1 MLKKRITFMD
11 YNETQRTEDFYFNLT
26 QAEISEMELG
36 TSGGFTDYVKEI
48 IAAKDNAT
56 LVRLFKDLI
65 LRSYGKKSLDGRTF
79 AKSEAIAAEFSHT
92 EAYSIL
98 FMELAADANAAS
110 IFINGIIPAS
120 AREAVA
126 AAEKAEA
133 AKLAAIAPI
142 TTIS

>member
-1 MLKKRITFMD
+1 MLKKRITFLD
-11 YNETQRTEDFYFNLT
+11 YKDVYRTEDFYFNLT

-36 TSGGFTDYVKEI
+36 TTGGFTDYVNEI

-56 LVRLFKDLI
+56 LVRLFKELI
-65 LRSYGKKSLDGRTF
+65 LKSYGKKSLDGRTF
-79 AKSEAIAAEFSHT
+79 DKSEALSTEFSHT

-98 FMELAADANAAS
+98 FMELATDANAAS

-133 AKLAAIAPI
+133 AKAEHAASITPI
-142 TTIS
+142 N